1 MPGSFFGLEIS
12 RRGLQ
17 VHRNVMDITNHNIAN
32 ASTPGYSRQEGV
44 IEASD
49 PWTLP
54 DLATRMQPGQLGT
67 GVITDSVRRIRDNYL
82 DSQYRQSSSFEGYW
96 ETKLDVIKR
105 AEALLP
111 EPDGRGV
118 QAELLNFFNDWQD
131 LNNNPQ
137 DIGVKKALAESGDEL
152 AGIFRQIY
160 SQLKDI
166 GSSIMVQDTAESPPG
181 YRKIVSGEMSDQVN
195 QTNQLLTRIADLS
208 NTITRLITCGAKPND
223 LLDQR
228 DNLLDELSKMGRI
241 DVQTEENGAIT
252 IKFIGDTANATVLST
267 DANGKTAA
275 SQIGIYNN
283 VTDGDNYLFIDG
295 VQALNLTDLADTS
308 AATQTGASQ
317 GSILGLESSRL
328 ENIDIMEQFD
338 SLAEAIISNVNT
350 KAGITFFSG
359 AGAADMALDVNV
371 KSDPNLIIGENALAV
386 AQLRST
392 QVLIG
397 GTNVTFES
405 YYQGIVA
412 GVGGKADHYT
422 NMLDNQ
428 QAIAQQLTS
437 MKQSVAG
444 VSVDEELSRVIQYQY
459 GYQASAKMLGIQD
472 EMLDYLINRMG

>member
-17 VHRNVMDITNHNIAN
+17 VHRNAMDITNHNIAN

-54 DLATRMQPGQLGT
+54 DLTTRMQPGQLGT
-67 GVITDSVRRIRDNYL
+67 GVITDSIRRIRDNYL

-96 ETKLDVIKR
+96 EKKLDVIKR
-105 AEALLP
+105 AEALFP

-152 AGIFRQIY
+152 AGIFRQLY

-166 GSSIMVQDTAESPPG
+166 GSSIMAQDTVESPPG
-181 YRKIVSGEMSDQVN
+181 YIKIVSGEMSDQVD
-195 QTNQLLTRIADLS
+195 QANQLLTRIADLS
-208 NTITRLITCGAKPND
+208 NTITRLIVNGAQPND
-223 LLDQR
+223 LMDQR
-228 DNLLDELSKMGRI
+228 DNLLDELSKLGRL
-241 DVQTEENGAIT
+241 DVETEENGAVT
-252 IKFIGDTANATVLST
+252 VKLIGGNTDATVLSA
-267 DANGKTAA
+267 DASGKTIA
-275 SQIGIYNN
+275 SRIDIYNG
-283 VTDGDNYLFIDG
+283 VADGDNYLFIDG
-295 VQALNLTDLADTS
+295 VQALNLTDLADSS
-308 AATQTGASQ
+308 AATYTGASQ

-328 ENIDIMEQFD
+328 ENVDIMDQID
-338 SLAEAIISNVNT
+338 SLAQAIIGNVND

-371 KSDPNLIIGENALAV
+371 KNDPNLIVGENALAV

-397 GTNVTFES
+397 AVNVTFES

-412 GVGGKADHYT
+412 GVGGKTDHYT
-422 NMLDNQ
+422 NMLENQ

-437 MKQSVAG
+437 MKQSVSG
-444 VSVDEELSRVIQYQY
+444 VSVDEELSKVIQYQY
-459 GYQASAKMLGIQD
+459 GYQASAKMLGVQD
-472 EMLDYLINRMG
+472 EMLDYLINRMR